1 MIAPRASGVHVP
13 LFGAEQPE
21 RILPGVPA
29 LFGLLRFLLGVT
41 SCGEGDDEIG
51 EEGVA
56 DAERFICVFGEWT
69 RHTLSM
75 GGADLDESFAV
86 GFPDCLGVWSS
97 NNTAR
102 RGQEETRT
110 KDGDCAAKSSVGK

>member
-1 MIAPRASGVHVP
+1 V
-13 LFGAEQPE
+13 
-21 RILPGVPA
+21 A
-29 LFGLLRFLLGVT
+29 LFGLLRFLLGET

-69 RHTLSM
+69 RHTLPV
-75 GGADLDESFAV
+75 GCADLDESFAV

-97 NNTAR
+97 NNAAR
-102 RGQEETRT
+102 REQEEMRK
-110 KDGDCAAKSSVGK
+110 KDGDCAAKASVSK

>member
-1 MIAPRASGVHVP
+1 MDLAGST
-13 LFGAEQPE
+13 GALQA
-21 RILPGVPA
+21 LA
-29 LFGLLRFLLGVT
+29 LFTGVT

-69 RHTLSM
+69 RQTLSM